1 MLTVAS
7 DAVGKELG
15 AFVGLGGLAVN
26 VLVRLNDF
34 AVFVLPVLGLVGQC
48 IEAAW
53 ACGTH
58 LSLSL
63 FVSCI
68 GSFCA

>member
-48 IEAAW
+48 I
-53 ACGTH
+53 G
-58 LSLSL
+58 
-63 FVSCI
+63 SC
-68 GSFCA
+68 SHS